1 MELGQAYEDALSEHE
16 RRILLEAAQELID
29 TTLMDLGA
37 SDRPDWTADN
47 WLIGTMLPP
56 RYRLKYTA
64 EFARKFFVC
73 LVTVIWKLGQREPMR
88 LSCVAEELAAHV
100 LLQEAEAFAE
110 EQDQT
115 VDYSSLYDTLFE
127 DLDFEFLYDETYD
140 GIESTEPGEAMGI
153 THLPFAEW
161 FERFGPPASLTYT
174 EAHPYAQQ
182 EDNNASETS
191 AE

>member
-1 MELGQAYEDALSEHE
+1 MELGHAYEDILTENE
-16 RRILLEAAQELID
+16 RRLLLEAAEELID

-37 SDRPDWTADN
+37 SDRADWTADN

-73 LVTVIWKLGQREPMR
+73 LVTVVWKLGQRQPIR

-100 LLQEAEAFAE
+100 LLQEAEALAE
-110 EQDQT
+110 EQDQP
-115 VDYSSLYDTLFE
+115 DHFDGFRDALFE

-140 GIESTEPGEAMGI
+140 GIERTELGEVMGI

-161 FERFGPPASLTYT
+161 FERFGAPASSAYL
-174 EAHPYAQQ
+174 EVHPYAEQR
-182 EDNNASETS
+182 DDTASDMPPI
-191 AE
+191 

>member
-1 MELGQAYEDALSEHE
+1 MELGQAYEDALSEYE
-16 RRILLEAAQELID
+16 RRILFEAARELID

-37 SDRPDWTADN
+37 SNLSDWTADN

-56 RYRLKYTA
+56 RYRSKYTA
-64 EFARKFFVC
+64 EFARRFFVC
-73 LVTVIWKLGQREPMR
+73 LVTVVWKLRQREPLR

-110 EQDQT
+110 EQELP
-115 VDYSSLYDTLFE
+115 VDYSSFRDTLFE

-140 GIESTEPGEAMGI
+140 GIERTELGEVMGI
-153 THLPFAEW
+153 THLRFAEW
-161 FERFGPPASLTYT
+161 FERFGPPANSRYT
-174 EAHPYAQQ
+174 EVHPYAQQ
-182 EDNNASETS
+182 EVNGASETS